1 CAPRVA
7 AGHFAHD
14 SGRRAAVFG
23 KVVRQQNRRGP
34 PMGKFSS
41 VGVAL
46 IIGGLWAG
54 AAQAESRTFIIPN
67 NPDGYGLD
75 RCLANG
81 EKCGAAVA
89 TSYCQSHAFA
99 HASSFQKIDKD
110 EITGAV
116 PTSSH
121 SACTGSCESYVAII
135 CSR

>member
-1 CAPRVA
+1 
-7 AGHFAHD
+7 
-14 SGRRAAVFG
+14 
-23 KVVRQQNRRGP
+23 
-34 PMGKFSS
+34 MGKFRS

-46 IIGGLWAG
+46 IAG
-54 AAQAESRTFIIPN
+54 CLTAGTAVAENRTFIIPN

-89 TSYCQSHAFA
+89 TSYCQSQSFA
-99 HASSFQKIDKD
+99 RASSFQKIEKD

-116 PTSSH
+116 PTSSR
-121 SACTGSCESYVAII
+121 SACIGSCESYVAII